1 MNAGGQGGNRMAEEE
16 TKKPSWEEELTQ
28 YIQHI
33 IPPKVVEQGLFCF
46 LNFMEI
52 QLIYKVVITSAE
64 QKRHPVVH
72 RHVSILPQI
81 LTPRRLSQMTG

>member
-1 MNAGGQGGNRMAEEE
+1 MAEEE

-52 QLIYKVVITSAE
+52 QLIYKVVITSAV
-64 QKRHPVVH
+64 QDSDSVLHIHK
-72 RHVSILPQI
+72 SILFQI
-81 LTPRRLSQMTG
+81 LFQHRWSQNTG